1 MINDS
6 QASRNSVHWTKT
18 IDSALLILLLTAS
31 SYAIAFQ
38 YEAGYLSHFGVP
50 AEYAEVNAGRL
61 ITAAGATFFCI
72 TTAVFLWT
80 TIKALLSRVAPLHLV
95 VTNRLAYLA
104 TWVVI
109 SLLFANEIE
118 GSWFVRALICSFP
131 VIMLVGELTIPL
143 FSHRNLTSYAA
154 KLEASISQDI
164 AREPADP
171 TSELTAVVVRIA
183 SPAGAGLLF
192 AVFLMTAFAHAAGVH
207 VARLQ
212 SDFLVAKAEFPC
224 IVIRSLSEGLLCVSV
239 DAKTKASHSEYR
251 FLKPEGTVVNLS
263 SIGPL
268 AKAEPQQVTPQIA
281 LPRKPGQ

>member
-1 MINDS
+1 MITDS
-6 QASRNSVHWTKT
+6 QVPSKSVHWTKT

-61 ITAAGATFFCI
+61 IAAAGATLFSI
-72 TTAVFLWT
+72 TTAVFLWSSL
-80 TIKALLSRVAPLHLV
+80 KALLPRVAPLHLV

-109 SLLFANEIE
+109 SLLFANETE
-118 GSWFVRALICSFP
+118 GSWFVKALICAFP
-131 VIMLVGELTIPL
+131 GMMLIGELIMPL
-143 FSHRNLTSYAA
+143 VSHRNLSSYAA
-154 KLEASISQDI
+154 KLEASVSQDI

-171 TSELTAVVVRIA
+171 TAELKAVVVRIA
-183 SPAGAGLLF
+183 TPVGAGLLW
-192 AVFLMTAFAHAAGVH
+192 AVLLLIAFAHAAGVH

-212 SDFLVAKAEFPC
+212 SDFLVTKAEFPC
-224 IVIRSLSEGLLCVSV
+224 VVVRSLSEGLLCVSF
-239 DAKTKASHSEYR
+239 DAKTKAAHGEYR

-263 SIGPL
+263 AIGPL
-268 AKAEPQQVTPQIA
+268 MKAEPQQVTPQFA
-281 LPRKPGQ
+281 PPDKPDQ